1 MNKNR
6 KIWLNSLIGIGISA
20 ILVYS
25 LWLQIEKQLSHF
37 GGHSWWEEG
46 NTTFLLIGILI
57 MPVNLSLEVLKWKLL
72 AGSAQPLS
80 TAQAWKSYFAGIAIS
95 LVTPNRIGE
104 YPGRILF
111 LKRKNTIRLISV
123 AILGAF
129 AQFFALFLYGTIG
142 LVYYNIAFP
151 GYWQKLLLVTCL
163 FIIIVVAACYF
174 YFEKWIVY
182 FERIKWLRRL
192 GTYKELIRRFTTKE
206 QLQVLAISL
215 LRFAVYTVQYL
226 VLLNWMNIPFPFVSG
241 FLMACLYFW
250 SLAVIPSIAFA
261 ELGVRGQVSLFL
273 FHHFSENTIGIL
285 AATVGL
291 WSINL
296 ILPALIGSILLLRV
310 RFFNS

>member
-6 KIWLNSLIGIGISA
+6 KIWLNSLVGIGISA
-20 ILVYS
+20 ILLYS
-25 LWLQIEKQLSHF
+25 LWLQIEKQLLHF
-37 GGHSWWEEG
+37 DGNSWWQEG
-46 NTTFLLIGILI
+46 NRRFLLIGILI
-57 MPVNLSLEVLKWKLL
+57 MPLNLSLEVLKWKLL

-80 TAQAWKSYFAGIAIS
+80 ILQAWKSYFAGIAIS
-95 LVTPNRIGE
+95 LITPNRIGE
-104 YPGRILF
+104 YPGRILY
-111 LKRKNTIRLISV
+111 LRRKNTIRLISV
-123 AILGAF
+123 SILGAF
-129 AQFFALFLYGTIG
+129 AQFFALFFYGTVG
-142 LVYYNIAFP
+142 LIYYNIAFP
-151 GYWQKLLLVTCL
+151 GYWQKLLLVVCC
-163 FIIIVVAACYF
+163 FVIIIVAAFYF
-174 YFEKWIVY
+174 YFEKWIIY

-192 GTYKELIRRFTTKE
+192 GTYKELIRRFTTRE
-206 QLQVLAISL
+206 QVQVLVISV

-226 VLLNWMNIPFPFVSG
+226 VLLHWMNISFPLLSG